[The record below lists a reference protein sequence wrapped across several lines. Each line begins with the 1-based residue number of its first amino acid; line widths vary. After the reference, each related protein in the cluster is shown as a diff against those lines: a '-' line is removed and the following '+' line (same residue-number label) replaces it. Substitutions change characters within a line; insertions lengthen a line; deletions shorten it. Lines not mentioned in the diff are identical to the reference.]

1 MAVANWEFQSCIRG
15 YHVYRSIWTPTLGDI
30 HPCVRETT
38 NRHDP
43 FAVKVL
49 ETGTIV
55 GHLPK
60 KISSACSLFL
70 RRGGIISCRVT
81 GEKRYSRD
89 LIQGGLEIPCVLLIE
104 GNAELLT
111 KLKRLLLFSE
121 TADEETNCEENPPK
135 KIKLESEEEEMDV
148 ESCNTGIN
156 GESLQW
162 VFFGSSN
169 ITLYMDDKS
178 IIENGLKLN
187 DKHINC
193 VQSLLNLQFPNTEG
207 LKCTLIQTRI
217 KLDITKDIVQIVHCR
232 GNHWVVISN
241 LLCGAGKIHVYDTVY
256 SNVDDQTR
264 KVIDNMFEGKVVID
278 VFESVQKQQGNKT
291 VASSVL
297 L

>member
-1 MAVANWEFQSCIRG
+1 MN
-15 YHVYRSIWTPTLGDI
+15 YYDI
-30 HPCVRETT
+30 HPCVREMT

-55 GHLPK
+55 GT
-60 KISSACSLFL
+60 CSLFL
-70 RRGGIISCRVT
+70 RRGGIISCRFT

-89 LIQGGLEIPCVLLIE
+89 LIQGGVEIPCVLLIE

-121 TADEETNCEENPPK
+121 TADEETNCEENLPK

-148 ESCNTGIN
+148 ESCNTSIDG

-169 ITLYMDDKS
+169 ITLYMNDKS

-217 KLDITKDIVQIVHCR
+217 KVDITKDIVQIVHCR
-232 GNHWVVISN
+232 GNHWVVIVEQ
-241 LLCGAGKIHVYDTVY
+241 GKF
-256 SNVDDQTR
+256 
-264 KVIDNMFEGKVVID
+264 MFMIQYIPMLMIRLEK
-278 VFESVQKQQGNKT
+278 
-291 VASSVL
+291 
-297 L
+297 